1 MNIIFPIMAIFFYG
15 LSPVFQKSA
24 LKRIPLPHLFFIHG
38 CVIFILYSI
47 IYVIFHDRPIDGN
60 IIWAVFAGVSSLIGF
75 IFFYEALKV
84 GNASIVTA
92 ISSAYA
98 LVTVLLSMIFLKERI
113 TLIEIGGIVFIIF
126 GIVSLNLSQ
135 LKNNNGKE
143 KKVFNWKGIL
153 FPLLAAI
160 CWGAWGLFSKKAVSL
175 AGEINTLVVF
185 GIIAFIFFPL
195 YGFIKLD
202 RTKKIQFTKDY
213 KLGIL
218 IGILSVCVVGT
229 ASFSFYFSVQFYRI
243 AILAPIVSIYPGVTL
258 IFSMLFLKE
267 KINFK
272 QIIFI
277 LLIILGVILLNITG

>member
-38 CVIFILYSI
+38 FVIFILYSI
-47 IYVIFHDRPIDGN
+47 IYILLHDKPIDGN
-60 IIWAVFAGVSSLIGF
+60 IIWAVFSAVSSAIGF

-84 GNASIVTA
+84 GNTSIVTA

-98 LVTVLLSMIFLKERI
+98 LFTVLLSTIFLKEKI
-113 TLIEIGGIVFIIF
+113 ILIEIVGIAII
-126 GIVSLNLSQ
+126 ILSIISLNLSH
-135 LKNNNGKE
+135 LKNNNGK
-143 KKVFNWKGIL
+143 KKEDFNWQSIL
-153 FPLLAAI
+153 FPLLATI
-160 CWGAWGLFSKKAVSL
+160 CWGAWGFFSKKAVNQT
-175 AGEINTLVVF
+175 GEINTLLVF
-185 GIIAFIFFPL
+185 GIIAFIFFPI

-218 IGILSVCVVGT
+218 IGIISVFVVGT

-258 IFSMLFLKE
+258 IFSILFLKE

-272 QIIFI
+272 QIVFI
-277 LLIILGVILLNITG
+277 LLIIFGVILLNM